1 MSTSAPDPA
10 EVSPELALNRAL
22 RWIDRPRDSSAWLW
36 FGGKERAG
44 KTELLREISRQQPD
58 AFFLDCA
65 GTPSEEIA
73 RKLAD
78 SFGVAALDTYGRN
91 FSNAVTSIST
101 GPVVLLANTQ
111 WAGSLRTTR
120 EPERVVHQVVHTLI
134 RNHRRS
140 LGMRLLIE
148 VDHTADVMASMGGR
162 ELTLGAPGGDYAQMN
177 RSADPVEATAF
188 RALALA
194 ESRTVPLS
202 VWSVLC
208 SALGHDISVQQLERL
223 TSSRSADLL
232 TQTNSEF
239 AWAGVAFRRES
250 TAQVWRETVP
260 HEEAELFH
268 ARVLS
273 ALRSAEPT
281 SAVHWYVHRAAAG
294 HAAAG
299 GVFESLLQD
308 ATIMAKVGHHTLFE
322 AFEAAYHGG
331 TVPQSSP
338 AANLYY
344 LAERG
349 VWPHTHGEWLALLH
363 HSLLNR
369 GPADRALADRLL
381 GAVGASTLPWHTL
394 WTHGTGPGTATTENL
409 IKRPNVR
416 KLHIVRSAS
425 APLVTATDGQGNSS
439 VWRLDN
445 GEPAVDPDDA
455 PMAPESVEADQGL
468 QGWRPAGAA
477 EGHVD
482 VPRMP
487 RYVRR
492 AVRTGDRAV
501 MSSSD
506 GVFAIAVHSSESGVP
521 SGVLKRMLRTTTRLG
536 TADFPSEAL
545 RAPAEWFENVWGATR
560 LKRLA
565 QGALPSRLSDLGARQ
580 FLTEIGFPHIS
591 GFLEL
596 ETLDLSVTHLTAVSH
611 PLVEDGTGFLL
622 GTWQG
627 AHLLIDGNSGKV
639 LQDGSTGISNP
650 LAGSSLRQFVTMVRL
665 YYWWFASDWSVEDA
679 EADLRSWLARLD
691 PEAYAAQCWQRVFE
705 DYNFTDRA

>member
-1 MSTSAPDPA
+1 MSTSVPDPT

-36 FGGKERAG
+36 FGGKEGAG
-44 KTELLREISRQQPD
+44 KTQLLREISGRQPD

-65 GTPSEEIA
+65 GVPSEEVA

-78 SFGVAALDTYGRN
+78 FLGVAALDTYGRN
-91 FSNAVTSIST
+91 FSNAVASISA

-120 EPERVVHQVVHTLI
+120 EPERVIHQVVHTLI

-140 LGMRLLIE
+140 LRMRLLIE
-148 VDHTADVMASMGGR
+148 VDHTTDVMSSMGGR
-162 ELTLGAPGGDYAQMN
+162 ELTLRAPGGDYAQTN

-194 ESRTVPLS
+194 ESRTVPLP
-202 VWSVLC
+202 VWPVLC
-208 SALGHDISVQQLERL
+208 SALGHDVSVQQLERL

-232 TQTNSEF
+232 TQPNSEF
-239 AWAGVAFRRES
+239 PWAGVAFRRES

-268 ARVLS
+268 AAVLS
-273 ALRSAEPT
+273 ALRSAEPS

-299 GVFESLLQD
+299 GAFESLLQD
-308 ATIMAKVGHHTLFE
+308 AAIMAKVGHHTLFE
-322 AFEAAYHGG
+322 AYEAAYHGD
-331 TVPQSSP
+331 TVPQSSL

-369 GPADRALADRLL
+369 GPAGEALADRLL
-381 GAVGASTLPWHTL
+381 SAVGACALPWHTL
-394 WTHGTGPGTATTENL
+394 WTHGIGPGIPTTENL

-416 KLHIVRSAS
+416 ELHIVHPAP
-425 APLVTATDGQGNSS
+425 APLVTATDGQGSS
-439 VWRLDN
+439 RVWRLDS
-445 GEPAVDPDDA
+445 GEPAVASHNA
-455 PMAPESVEADQGL
+455 PLAPESVEADQGL
-468 QGWRPAGAA
+468 QGWRPAGTA

-506 GVFAIAVHSSESGVP
+506 GVFAIAIHSSGSGVP

-536 TADFPSEAL
+536 AADFPTEAL
-545 RAPAEWFENVWGATR
+545 RAPAKWFENVWGTTR
-560 LKRLA
+560 MKRIA
-565 QGALPSRLSDLGARQ
+565 QDVLPSNLSDPGARQ
-580 FLTEIGFPHIS
+580 FLTEVGFPHVS

-596 ETLDLSVTHLTAVSH
+596 ETLDLSVTDLTAVSH

-627 AHLLIDGNSGKV
+627 AQLLIDGNSGKV

-665 YYWWFASDWSVEDA
+665 YYWWFASDWSAEDS

-691 PEAYAAQCWQRVFE
+691 PEAYAAQCWQRVFV
-705 DYNFTDRA
+705 DYDFTDRV